1 MKKRKV
7 NNKNIKDIFNISKR
21 NIVKYFKHNRL
32 FLSYLLLSFINCFLV
47 RYLTVGNWYN
57 YKTLFIDLS
66 VNAILGSFV
75 YLFKVNKQYYY
86 LAVLMFLNTFV
97 CTVNAIYYSWY
108 SSFASFSLLSALGQV
123 GEVGDAVLAKLKVIY
138 FIYLIPFGLFIY
150 INSRLNKKDYFS
162 YMRKIEKGKTMF
174 VSTLAIST
182 ILLGLNMAMV
192 SKGSYSSLQKQWN
205 RESIVKSFGIII
217 YQGNDLFQTSYSK
230 MNSLFGYDEA
240 ARKFVDYYNN
250 REVEESDN
258 KYTGMFEGKNV
269 IMMHLESM
277 MTFFVDLKIN
287 GVEITPNLNKLTKE
301 GLYFSNFYPEISV
314 GTSSDTEFTV
324 NTSLLPVSSGTVF
337 VSYYNREYVS
347 LEKLLSDKGY
357 YTFSMH
363 GNKAS
368 MWNRNKMHP
377 SLGYKDM
384 YFEDKYNIDE
394 VVGLGLSDHSFYNQ
408 IMPILTDIENK
419 NTNYMG
425 TIITLSNHTP
435 FNDLEHYP
443 ELDLTYKSTKLN
455 EETGVEEEVV
465 YDYLEG
471 TKLGNYIKSAHYADM
486 ALGEFFDS
494 INNSDVMN
502 NTVFVM
508 YGDHDAKLNKS
519 EFDRYYNYNFETGEI
534 KSSDD
539 PTYINYDYYQNELN
553 RKTPLII
560 WSKNKKLR
568 TEVKYPMG
576 MIDVLPTISNML
588 GIKNVFA
595 LGHDIFETKNDNIVP
610 FPNGNYLTKK
620 VYYNASKEEY
630 MPLTNEPID
639 ENYIKE
645 CKDYTENIIELS
657 NDIIVYDLIKNEKD
671 RINNYEK

>member
-7 NNKNIKDIFNISKR
+7 NNKNIKDIFNNLKKNTIR
-21 NIVKYFKHNRL
+21 YFKHNRL

-162 YMRKIEKGKTMF
+162 YMRKIEKGKRMF
-174 VSTLAIST
+174 VATLTIST

-205 RESIVKSFGIII
+205 RESIVKSFGIVI

-443 ELDLTYKSTKLN
+443 ELDLTYKTTKLN

-494 INNSDVMN
+494 INNSDVMD

-508 YGDHDAKLNKS
+508 YGDHDAKLNRS

-671 RINNYEK
+671 RINNYGK

>member
-7 NNKNIKDIFNISKR
+7 NNKNIKDIFNVSKR
-21 NIVKYFKHNRL
+21 NIVRYFKHNRL

-162 YMRKIEKGKTMF
+162 YMRKIEKGKRMF

-443 ELDLTYKSTKLN
+443 ELDLTYKTTKLN

-494 INNSDVMN
+494 INNSDVMD

-534 KSSDD
+534 KTSDD

>member
-162 YMRKIEKGKTMF
+162 YMRKIEKGKIMF
-174 VSTLAIST
+174 VSTLVIST

-301 GLYFSNFYPEISV
+301 GLYFSSFYPEISV

-443 ELDLTYKSTKLN
+443 ELDLTYKTTKIN

-519 EFDRYYNYNFETGEI
+519 EFNRYYNYNFETGEI

>member
-162 YMRKIEKGKTMF
+162 YMRKIEKGKIMF
-174 VSTLAIST
+174 VSTLVIST

-205 RESIVKSFGIII
+205 RESIVKSFGIVI

-301 GLYFSNFYPEISV
+301 GLYFSSFYPEISV

-394 VVGLGLSDHSFYNQ
+394 VVGLGLSDHSFYKQ

-443 ELDLTYKSTKLN
+443 ELDLTYKTTKLN

-486 ALGEFFDS
+486 ALGEFFDN
-494 INNSDVMN
+494 INNSDVMD

-519 EFDRYYNYNFETGEI
+519 EFNRYYNYNFETGEI
-534 KSSDD
+534 KTSDD

>member
-7 NNKNIKDIFNISKR
+7 NNKNIKDIFNNLKK
-21 NIVKYFKHNRL
+21 NIVRYFKHNRL

-86 LAVLMFLNTFV
+86 LVVLMFLNTFV
-97 CTVNAIYYSWY
+97 CIVNAIYYSWY

-162 YMRKIEKGKTMF
+162 YMRKIEKGKIMF
-174 VSTLAIST
+174 VSTLAIFT

-301 GLYFSNFYPEISV
+301 GLYFSSFYPEISV

-443 ELDLTYKSTKLN
+443 ELDLTYKTTKLN
-455 EETGVEEEVV
+455 EETGVEEEIV

-494 INNSDVMN
+494 INNSDVMD

-534 KSSDD
+534 KTSDD

>member
-21 NIVKYFKHNRL
+21 NIVRYFKHNRL

-162 YMRKIEKGKTMF
+162 YMRKIEKGKIMF
-174 VSTLAIST
+174 VSTLVIST

-205 RESIVKSFGIII
+205 RESIVKSFGIVI

-301 GLYFSNFYPEISV
+301 GLYFSSFYPEISV

-384 YFEDKYNIDE
+384 YFEDKYDIDE
-394 VVGLGLSDHSFYNQ
+394 VVGLGLSDHSFYKQ
-408 IMPILTDIENK
+408 IMPILTEIENK

-443 ELDLTYKSTKLN
+443 ELDLTYKTTKLN

-471 TKLGNYIKSAHYADM
+471 TKLGNYIKSAHYADV

-494 INNSDVMN
+494 INNSDVMK

-508 YGDHDAKLNKS
+508 YGDHDAKLNRS
-519 EFDRYYNYNFETGEI
+519 EFNRYYNYNFETGEI

-568 TEVKYPMG
+568 TEIKYPMG

>member
-162 YMRKIEKGKTMF
+162 YMRKIEKGKIMF
-174 VSTLAIST
+174 VSTLVIST

-205 RESIVKSFGIII
+205 RESIVKSFGIVI

-301 GLYFSNFYPEISV
+301 GLYFSSFYPEISV

-394 VVGLGLSDHSFYNQ
+394 VVGLGLSDHSFYKQ

-443 ELDLTYKSTKLN
+443 ELDLTYKTTKLN
-455 EETGVEEEVV
+455 EETGVEEEIV

-486 ALGEFFDS
+486 ALGEFFDN
-494 INNSDVMN
+494 INNNDVMD

-519 EFDRYYNYNFETGEI
+519 EFNRYYNYNFETGEI

-568 TEVKYPMG
+568 TEIKYPMG

>member
-7 NNKNIKDIFNISKR
+7 NNKNIKDIFNNLKK
-21 NIVKYFKHNRL
+21 NIVRYFKHNRL
-32 FLSYLLLSFINCFLV
+32 FLSYILLSFINCFLV

-162 YMRKIEKGKTMF
+162 YMRKIEKGKIMF
-174 VSTLAIST
+174 LSTLAIST

-269 IMMHLESM
+269 IMMHMESM

-301 GLYFSNFYPEISV
+301 GLYFSSFYPEISV

-443 ELDLTYKSTKLN
+443 ELDLTYKATKLN
-455 EETGVEEEVV
+455 EETGVEEEIV

-494 INNSDVMN
+494 INNSDVMD

>member
-21 NIVKYFKHNRL
+21 NIVRYFKHNRL

-162 YMRKIEKGKTMF
+162 YMRKIEKGKIMF
-174 VSTLAIST
+174 VSTLVIST

-205 RESIVKSFGIII
+205 RESIVKSFGIVI

-301 GLYFSNFYPEISV
+301 GLYFSSFYPEISV

-443 ELDLTYKSTKLN
+443 ELDLTYKTTKLN

-494 INNSDVMN
+494 INNSDVMD

-534 KSSDD
+534 KTSDD